1 LLYPGSS
8 KPSSSDNNTGVI
20 IGIVVAAVVVLVTAM
35 VILGC
40 FLYRRKPGKGN
51 TPDIGNIQNTAYE
64 GDIQRNI
71 ELPQV
76 SDSENCAYEEPAE
89 YAQLDIFKRVPVDAN
104 YQSLIV
110 EGTKIDRG
118 NSEND
123 QHHASFNMDTLD
135 SNPTNEVPDE
145 SPYVIMP

>member
-1 LLYPGSS
+1 MSLSESWWQLWLSF
-8 KPSSSDNNTGVI
+8 I
-20 IGIVVAAVVVLVTAM
+20 TAM

-40 FLYRRKPGKGN
+40 FLYRRKRGKGN
-51 TPDIGNIQNTAYE
+51 TPNIGNIQNTAYE
-64 GDIQRNI
+64 GDTQRNM

-76 SDSENCAYEEPAE
+76 SGSEYCAYEEPAE

-110 EGTKIDRG
+110 EGTQLDRG